1 MAESMDEGPS
11 DPRPPLQ
18 QDLTCSVCR
27 GIFSDPLVLP
37 CTHSFC
43 RECLRKST
51 RFNGEQCPLCREK
64 FTTSQAIPNRVLSQ
78 VCQSFALYPPQG
90 SVPGPGSEAACNLH
104 LKPLLLYCEKDEQP
118 LCVDCVALHNTHKLW
133 PLTEAVSICKRE
145 LEFKVQILE
154 WKVDSYKKLTES
166 LDSTVE
172 SIRNQA
178 QEAEQQIHQE
188 FQRLHDALLTE
199 ERLRLEALAAEE
211 AQKIAALQELSGTIR
226 QDVAGL
232 RKLVDSVKRETGN
245 EDVPLLQNFQDL
257 KRKAQWTLEDRRHP
271 DDSLLN
277 MGKHVGALSFKIW
290 TSLQEHVKCSPVVF
304 DPNTSSPWLS
314 VSADLTTIKESPER
328 LVTPDNPERF
338 DPCVFVLGAEGY
350 TSGKHRWDVIV
361 GDSPSWIVGVCKES
375 VARKKKFTLSPSR
388 GVWCVGL
395 SKGVCTAF
403 TNERT
408 ALQVQQ
414 RPERI
419 RVKLNMERGEV
430 SFWDGESS
438 NHLVT
443 LTHHFNEKIFP
454 FFGPGLHN
462 TPMILAPAKITVHAS

>member
-1 MAESMDEGPS
+1 MDEGPS

-211 AQKIAALQELSGTIR
+211 GQKIAALQELSGTIR

-245 EDVPLLQNFQDL
+245 EDVPLLQVGSSFSTTTGQQRQAAFL
-257 KRKAQWTLEDRRHP
+257 HHLI
-271 DDSLLN
+271 LLSVSEFPGFEKKN

-388 GVWCVGL
+388 GVWFLGL
-395 SKGVCTAF
+395 SKEM
-403 TNERT
+403 ERT

-462 TPMILAPAKITVHAS
+462 TPMILAPAKITVH